1 MTLLLLLRGLPLRN
15 EHRGG
20 KAIRC
25 QAISDIAQELS
36 LEVGWTIDDNK
47 RNRSRLSH
55 LVGRSASGKLSLVVE
70 SLGRRVQYEL
80 GSRSF
85 CCRYRTSW
93 SKHCCMEEM
102 GRMKGVLARLGKDL
116 RWERQAE
123 VRSNLYLFA
132 VSLIR
137 LMTVAPPTDPLIRAA
152 KPPPVVE
159 TPRTV
164 ILPPRIATLYPII
177 GVLAPFSLGIIMTI
191 AGIGMVQGLQ
201 TSGFDSIS
209 GLGVIL
215 LAVILLALGVLFLG
229 VSFAGS
235 RHLSIYLPEEW
246 TALALYVAVVFLAG
260 AFLAFI
266 GTSNFVFDSR
276 GSDWSF
282 AAVAVFGLLLV
293 IASLLLYRRGF
304 KQDVEKEKGV

>member
-1 MTLLLLLRGLPLRN
+1 
-15 EHRGG
+15 
-20 KAIRC
+20 
-25 QAISDIAQELS
+25 
-36 LEVGWTIDDNK
+36 
-47 RNRSRLSH
+47 
-55 LVGRSASGKLSLVVE
+55 
-70 SLGRRVQYEL
+70 
-80 GSRSF
+80 
-85 CCRYRTSW
+85 
-93 SKHCCMEEM
+93 
-102 GRMKGVLARLGKDL
+102 
-116 RWERQAE
+116 
-123 VRSNLYLFA
+123 
-132 VSLIR
+132 
-137 LMTVAPPTDPLIRAA
+137 MTVTPPTDPLIRAA

-159 TPRTV
+159 TPKTV
-164 ILPPRIATLYPII
+164 ILPPRIATFYPMISI
-177 GVLAPFSLGIIMTI
+177 LASFILGIIMTI

-282 AAVAVFGLLLV
+282 VAIAVLGLLLV
-293 IASLLLYRRGF
+293 TASFVLYRKGF
-304 KQDVEKEKGV
+304 KQGMEKKKGV